1 MSFLENNF
9 FLLAITF
16 GIFFFAKLLQ
26 KKTGLV
32 LLNPI
37 LLTIALLIIFLKM
50 TNISYETYNKGG
62 HLIEFWLRP
71 AVVALGVPLY
81 LQLEMIKKQLLPI
94 LLSQLAGCIVGVI
107 SVVLIA
113 KFMGASQEVI
123 LSLAPKSVTTPI
135 AMEVTKAIG
144 GIPSL
149 TAAVVVAV
157 GLLGAIC
164 GFKTMKI
171 MRVGSPIAQG
181 LMGGGANITPGEVS
195 LAHNG
200 VLFLDELPE
209 FRRAALETLRQPL
222 ETGQVVISRASG
234 TMTFPCR
241 FMLAAA
247 MNPCPCG
254 YLGDRRRACTCP
266 PAQIARYRRK
276 ISGPLLDRF
285 DLLMEVPAVDPS
297 ILASSPAG
305 ECSASIRERVAA
317 ARRLQ
322 SSRYA
327 GTPFRNNAALSG
339 KALQKYCRLL
349 PEGRAILLRA
359 VEELA
364 LSARAYDRILKVART
379 IADLEGTSD
388 IQDVHL
394 YEAVQ
399 YRAFEQS
406 LRD

>member
-113 KFMGASQEVI
+113 KLMGASQEVI

-144 GIPSL
+144 GDCVYI
-149 TAAVVVAV
+149 TVYIVETVV
-157 GLLGAIC
+157 
-164 GFKTMKI
+164 KI
-171 MRVGSPIAQG
+171 RPVNAFRQVCFNIVYNIAQFQPVAAY
-181 LMGGGANITPGEVS
+181 LISWNMLFKVNVNNALPRARITCNVINIRQCLGFFFNFICNLHFHFFGCCAGPCSRYNHLLNRIYRV
-195 LAHNG
+195 
-200 VLFLDELPE
+200 F
-209 FRRAALETLRQPL
+209 RAAEN
-222 ETGQVVISRASG
+222 VIGINAG
-234 TMTFPCR
+234 NKAKKHEKINYL
-241 FMLAAA
+241 FMF
-247 MNPCPCG
+247 NRP
-254 YLGDRRRACTCP
+254 
-266 PAQIARYRRK
+266 
-276 ISGPLLDRF
+276 
-285 DLLMEVPAVDPS
+285 
-297 ILASSPAG
+297 
-305 ECSASIRERVAA
+305 
-317 ARRLQ
+317 
-322 SSRYA
+322 
-327 GTPFRNNAALSG
+327 
-339 KALQKYCRLL
+339 
-349 PEGRAILLRA
+349 
-359 VEELA
+359 
-364 LSARAYDRILKVART
+364 
-379 IADLEGTSD
+379 
-388 IQDVHL
+388 
-394 YEAVQ
+394 
-399 YRAFEQS
+399 
-406 LRD
+406 